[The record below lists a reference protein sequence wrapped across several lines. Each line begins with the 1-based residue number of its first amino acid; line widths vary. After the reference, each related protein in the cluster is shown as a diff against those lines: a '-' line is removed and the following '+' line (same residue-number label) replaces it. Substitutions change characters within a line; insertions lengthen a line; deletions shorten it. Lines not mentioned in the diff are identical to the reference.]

1 MKQSDSYLSKL
12 KFEPRLFSLPIAKY
26 LTNFRFVLLLII
38 AIFALGLFSFFNLPR
53 RLNPEV
59 KIPFVSVL
67 TTLPGANPEDVETL
81 VTIPIEDS
89 VSGLEAVSKVSST
102 SSENVSAI
110 FVEFNSGFDPDR
122 AKESVQSAVDS
133 VTALPQDVTTPR
145 VTKLDF
151 ENIPVWTFLATGED
165 TASLMSFS
173 DNLKDKLDKLPQIR
187 EVQITGVESQ
197 EIQVA
202 INPEKQR
209 EFGIDPLTLSRT
221 VSSATHTQPSGT
233 VNTQS
238 SSFSISI

>member
-1 MKQSDSYLSKL
+1 MM
-12 KFEPRLFSLPIAKY
+12 
-26 LTNFRFVLLLII
+26 
-38 AIFALGLFSFFNLPR
+38 R

-133 VTALPQDVTTPR
+133 VTALPQDVMTPK

-209 EFGIDPLTLSRT
+209 EFGIAPLTLSRT

-238 SSFSISI
+238 SSYRKFLL